1 MDRQGRKTTVA
12 ARAMAERKVLAHLSE
27 RVAMR
32 RHSFVWPGMVPMRL
46 RRQWRRRSWPA
57 ALPRGFR
64 PGMPGRIS
72 LSVTAALNQSALT
85 GSTARVGDQPF
96 RGWQAARQG
105 GRAVRDARHAAGPCG
120 RPVRWVSP
128 TLRGHTATAR
138 RVGETHA
145 PLPTLPAPRSSA
157 HALRPDRRQPILRCA
172 LGHGRPSTLPQ
183 HIDRA
188 VP

>member
-1 MDRQGRKTTVA
+1 
-12 ARAMAERKVLAHLSE
+12 
-27 RVAMR
+27 
-32 RHSFVWPGMVPMRL
+32 
-46 RRQWRRRSWPA
+46 
-57 ALPRGFR
+57 
-64 PGMPGRIS
+64 MPGRIS

-85 GSTARVGDQPF
+85 GSLEPVVLTGSIAPDGDQPF

-120 RPVRWVSP
+120 RSVRWVSP
-128 TLRGHTATAR
+128 TLRGHTATSR

-145 PLPTLPAPRSSA
+145 PLPTLPPPLCARTDASPSCAAPS
-157 HALRPDRRQPILRCA
+157 
-172 LGHGRPSTLPQ
+172 GTGRPSTLPQ

>member
-105 GRAVRDARHAAGPCG
+105 GRAGVVADLARRHEEPQRAALRIRHGVQLGVQPAL
-120 RPVRWVSP
+120 RSP
-128 TLRGHTATAR
+128 DEATALVVGPPFLAR
-138 RVGETHA
+138 RLEAV
-145 PLPTLPAPRSSA
+145 
-157 HALRPDRRQPILRCA
+157 RCA
-172 LGHGRPSTLPQ
+172 FR
-183 HIDRA
+183 
-188 VP
+188 

>member
-1 MDRQGRKTTVA
+1 
-12 ARAMAERKVLAHLSE
+12 
-27 RVAMR
+27 
-32 RHSFVWPGMVPMRL
+32 
-46 RRQWRRRSWPA
+46 
-57 ALPRGFR
+57 LPRGFR

-128 TLRGHTATAR
+128 TLRGHTETSRRVGETHAPPLPTLRSHPAPR